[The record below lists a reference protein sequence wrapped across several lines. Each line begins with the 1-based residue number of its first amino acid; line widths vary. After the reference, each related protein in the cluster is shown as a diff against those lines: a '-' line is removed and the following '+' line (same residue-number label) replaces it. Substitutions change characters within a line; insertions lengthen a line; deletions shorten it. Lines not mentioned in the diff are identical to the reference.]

1 MFSISRVEFNGA
13 TGFMIDDIR
22 FLLALEYEQ
31 KCILWNLVS
40 CVCLYAIHLL
50 RMKETDLYCRAR
62 YRHVS
67 VRPKK

>member
-31 KCILWNLVS
+31 KVYTLEFGV
-40 CVCLYAIHLL
+40 L
-50 RMKETDLYCRAR
+50 RMLVYNSPAQDERNGPVL
-62 YRHVS
+62 
-67 VRPKK
+67 